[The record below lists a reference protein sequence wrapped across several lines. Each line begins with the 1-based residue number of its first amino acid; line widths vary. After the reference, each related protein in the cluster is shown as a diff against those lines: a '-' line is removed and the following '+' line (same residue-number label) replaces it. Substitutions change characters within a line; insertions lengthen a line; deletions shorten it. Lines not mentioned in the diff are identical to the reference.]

1 MRPENTLPRT
11 VFGLVT
17 DRPFSADV
25 ELRMDHRY
33 FRGFMARD
41 RYGRQR
47 SEMIFAPGVSSVTV
61 EDPVRHRQYV
71 LLMNFGSRQVIE
83 QDIPGKQQIW
93 TEDIEQVSS
102 SETRLIEGIRCYRE
116 HRTSAEGDSITDWI
130 CTRVGLVL
138 EEIVAEDG
146 ATSSWALHNI
156 RLEEPDPKLFEVPSA
171 GDGTQPEQR
180 TRP

>member
-1 MRPENTLPRT
+1 MFLKLWFIACTTCRIMDAGFLAGESPQAAIPRMESVMRPENTLPRT

-83 QDIPGKQQIW
+83 QDIPG
-93 TEDIEQVSS
+93 
-102 SETRLIEGIRCYRE
+102 
-116 HRTSAEGDSITDWI
+116 
-130 CTRVGLVL
+130 
-138 EEIVAEDG
+138 
-146 ATSSWALHNI
+146 
-156 RLEEPDPKLFEVPSA
+156 
-171 GDGTQPEQR
+171 
-180 TRP
+180 